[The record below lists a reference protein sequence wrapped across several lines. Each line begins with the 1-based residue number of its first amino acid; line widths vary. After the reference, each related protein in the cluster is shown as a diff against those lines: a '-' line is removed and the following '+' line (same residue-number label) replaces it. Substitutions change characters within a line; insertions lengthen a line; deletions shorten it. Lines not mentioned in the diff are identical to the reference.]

1 MRASP
6 GRRRVER
13 ELRDETKTKKRNV
26 LKRKVD
32 GLKEAERRLKNK
44 ISMEARL
51 YLYIYLNRLQYTK
64 KNTLGAHDHHFAEHA
79 TLVFH
84 IF

>member
-6 GRRRVER
+6 GRRRVEW
-13 ELRDETKTKKRNV
+13 ELRVVTKKSNV

-32 GLKEAERRLKNK
+32 GLKEAEGRLKKK

-84 IF
+84 IW

>member
-1 MRASP
+1 MRANVSP

-13 ELRDETKTKKRNV
+13 ELRDETNKSNE
-26 LKRKVD
+26 LKRKVED
-32 GLKEAERRLKNK
+32 LKEAERRLKKK

-84 IF
+84 IW